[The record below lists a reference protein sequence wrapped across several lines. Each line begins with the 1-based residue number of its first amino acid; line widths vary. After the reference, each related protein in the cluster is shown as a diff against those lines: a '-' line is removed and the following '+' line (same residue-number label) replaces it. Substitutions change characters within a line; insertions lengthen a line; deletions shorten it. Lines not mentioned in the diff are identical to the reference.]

1 MEENEEILSEE
12 ETMHEYQEFEADFAE
27 KQAEWY
33 ADNM

>member
-12 ETMHEYQEFEADFAE
+12 ETMHEYNDWQEDYAE
-27 KQAEWY
+27 MQAEWY